1 MPNPHTGEWSGIR
14 QFGQLAA
21 DPGGQDNG
29 AGSALDQSHQH
40 RGRHQPWDRRGA
52 TYFGLAN
59 PSA

>member
-1 MPNPHTGEWSGIR
+1 MPKPHTGEWSGIR

-29 AGSALDQSHQH
+29 ARGALD
-40 RGRHQPWDRRGA
+40 A